1 MREKLLIYYR
11 TFMAFYG
18 VRITEANIQLSIFP
32 WYDLS
37 ETEAT
42 TQSGNVMP
50 KVLRTKGT
58 VFSTFH
64 FLRNL
69 RIGSLS

>member
-11 TFMAFYG
+11 TFMAFYA
-18 VRITEANIQLSIFP
+18 VRITEANIQPSIFP

-42 TQSGNVMP
+42 AQSGNVMP

-58 VFSTFH
+58 VFTTLH
-64 FLRNL
+64 FLHNL
-69 RIGSLS
+69 KVGSLS